1 MGKVRKRHGK
11 RLSDCIEETLGS
23 SWVALPAPY
32 SVGGALLTSTEDIV
46 GWWKEYFKDLFS
58 LTDMSF
64 IEEAESGEE
73 FQL

>member
-1 MGKVRKRHGK
+1 MGKVRKCRGK
-11 RLSDCIEETLGS
+11 RLSDCIEETLGN
-23 SWVALPAPY
+23 SWFALPAPY
-32 SVGGALLTSTEDIV
+32 SVGGALQTSTEDIV